1 MDSTF
6 FPFYLVRIL
15 IHDQFYFPISFLL
28 TLNRSKPN
36 P

>member
-1 MDSTF
+1 MDST
-6 FPFYLVRIL
+6 FYLVRIL
-15 IHDQFYFPISFLL
+15 IQDQFYFPINFLL